1 MTKTLT
7 NSKEWL
13 DDALSFINNRLGAKE
28 ADGFFIGIDSVDA
41 ATEGVRPGQLITIAD
56 APECL
61 MSLFSQFIE
70 NISVNQK
77 TPGLLYT
84 TRTSIRRM
92 SVLLLSYFS
101 KVPYTR
107 MISGKP
113 KYEDINTM
121 LNNAAQLYE
130 SSLYIQYNPVA
141 NWETLRKD
149 ILYHINENNIKMV
162 FLENLTPLINN
173 ENDELELFILIKVI
187 KEFAIEKEI
196 TIFINFL
203 QKENLY
209 NEKIFAV
216 LSLESD
222 IFLHLTENRVLKNK
236 RFREYKLE
244 AKNESLCIHNKSLI
258 TYDVFLRRFIREE
271 SLNQNLLK
279 DINSY
284 DSSKEIRYLLN
295 LLFSCYDMSETCM
308 DNDQKKHIAEIHHS
322 LLTKLKLFPDINI
335 AFKYCTA
342 LGDFKSEIELGLET
356 IEKIYSDSNKFNIA
370 EEEIKEVE
378 KLLNRYLDAIYEE
391 IANDLVDD
399 KTEDTMSLS
408 P

>member
-28 ADGFFIGIDSVDA
+28 TDGFFIEIDSVDA
-41 ATEGVRPGQLITIAD
+41 ATKGVRPGQLITIAD

-101 KVPYTR
+101 KVPYIR
-107 MISGKP
+107 MINEKP

-121 LNNAAQLYE
+121 LNTAGQLYE

-149 ILYHINENNIKMV
+149 ILFHISENNIKIV
-162 FLENLTPLINN
+162 FLENLAPLINN

-196 TIFINFL
+196 TIIINFL

-236 RFREYKLE
+236 RLREYKLE
-244 AKNESLCIHNKSLI
+244 AINESLCIHNKSLI
-258 TYDVFLRRFIREE
+258 TFDVFLRRFIREE

-279 DINSY
+279 DINSF
-284 DSSKEIRYLLN
+284 DSSKEISYLLN
-295 LLFSCYDMSETCM
+295 LLFSCYNMSETCM
-308 DNDQKKHIAEIHHS
+308 DNDQK
-322 LLTKLKLFPDINI
+322 NI
-335 AFKYCTA
+335 
-342 LGDFKSEIELGLET
+342 
-356 IEKIYSDSNKFNIA
+356 
-370 EEEIKEVE
+370 
-378 KLLNRYLDAIYEE
+378 
-391 IANDLVDD
+391 
-399 KTEDTMSLS
+399 
-408 P
+408 

>member
-77 TPGLLYT
+77 TPGLLY